1 MLAAAARHGVQHIR
15 VFGSVARG
23 EDNPESDIDMLV
35 DLPPK
40 MGLVGLGKLARELSE
55 VMGVNVDVVPSDSL
69 RPRVRMEAEREAILL

>member
-1 MLAAAARHGVQHIR
+1 VQHIR